1 MSKANNKT
9 IDANSFFWN
18 SLRRFDTIET
28 LCAGLTDKLEKMKE
42 EHPAAIIDIHT
53 VANLTYMVV
62 AECEDALKV
71 FEKRKHDLAEKTDEK
86 IGL

>member
-28 LCAGLTDKLEKMKE
+28 LCAGLIDKLEKMKE
-42 EHPAAIIDIHT
+42 KHPAAIIDIKT
-53 VANLTYMVV
+53 LSNLTNMIA
-62 AECEDALKV
+62 AECEDALEV
-71 FEKRKHDLAEKTDEK
+71 LENHS
-86 IGL
+86 